1 MMIVVFSVLFL
12 RSKTIWEALIQEE
25 AQIMF
30 WVGDKGKEYDE
41 KREVND
47 YLSRRKAFLDDDGLN
62 TVIVTAVITANEPH
76 TMLSVS

>member
-1 MMIVVFSVLFL
+1 M
-12 RSKTIWEALIQEE
+12 
-25 AQIMF
+25 
-30 WVGDKGKEYDE
+30 
-41 KREVND
+41 ND